1 MQARPS
7 KFDAALIV
15 PSTTLSPFYMQGNH
29 SFIQIRNCNS
39 WAYELESYQDILINL
54 DMKPRIHVV
63 EISIFSLNNVN
74 KIMNR
79 ADKNWAHF

>member
-39 WAYELESYQDILINL
+39 WAYGRPLKVQPHLFDDPSKGGFFSESAICFSNL
-54 DMKPRIHVV
+54 P
-63 EISIFSLNNVN
+63 ISQKKYSKKLS
-74 KIMNR
+74 
-79 ADKNWAHF
+79 

>member
-39 WAYELESYQDILINL
+39 WAYGPHKVLPHLFDDPSKMEDGTFHRTIILFGI
-54 DMKPRIHVV
+54 
-63 EISIFSLNNVN
+63 
-74 KIMNR
+74 
-79 ADKNWAHF
+79 